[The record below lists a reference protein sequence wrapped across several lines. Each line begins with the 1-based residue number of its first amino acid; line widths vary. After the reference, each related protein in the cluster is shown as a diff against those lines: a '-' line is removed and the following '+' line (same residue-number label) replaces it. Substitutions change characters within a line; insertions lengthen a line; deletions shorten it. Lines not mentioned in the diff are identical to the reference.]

1 MPAYLMEEMVLE
13 GQREVKELFEFV
25 KDNAETMDAYSIE
38 KTIFS
43 RIMAIG
49 LAAMKGYFAE
59 KGTGDI
65 GDVLQ
70 LEDGTTLK
78 KEKRLLEKNYFSVFG
93 KLAVPRAC
101 YRSNCID
108 GVMPLDAQAGLPER
122 SYSYLLQ
129 EWMDVLSIRDSFL
142 EGSVTLGKLLGC
154 GLSASR
160 FEVVGR
166 ESAGSYDEFYKN
178 KEAPIPESEGE
189 IHTIGFDGKGVPVIK
204 SEAAK
209 IQSRLGKGEKRQ
221 KTKEAIVGVSYS
233 IDPKVRTPEEVAEN
247 LVYPEN
253 ARAKREAAKKKGV
266 KSPPQTRA
274 KNPRRIASLKRSK
287 EEVMK
292 EIITDAK
299 KRTPHSK
306 RPLVAVMDGALSLW
320 TLLTS
325 LLEGMNWVGILDI
338 IHVTEYLWKVG
349 NALYGENTDEGK
361 KWVYDHLLAIVQ
373 GRVGRVIGGLKQVLN
388 KRKLKKSQ
396 HKALQDAISYFEN
409 HRQWMRYDDYLAAG
423 YPIGSGVV
431 ESTCGH
437 TVKSRMEGTGR
448 RWSIKGAESILLLR
462 SVYTSND
469 WDTYWHA
476 HRKLEQKRLYDSR
489 VLQALRC
496 SDDYFVKKA
505 A

>member
-1 MPAYLMEEMVLE
+1 MEEMVLE

-25 KDNAETMDAYSIE
+25 MDNADAMDAYSIE

-49 LAAMKGYFAE
+49 LAAMKGYFAK

-70 LEDGTTLK
+70 LEGGTSLK

-101 YRSNCID
+101 YRANGVN
-108 GVMPLDAQAGLPER
+108 GVMPLDAQANLPER

-129 EWMDVLSIRDSFL
+129 EWMDLLSIRDSFL
-142 EGSVTLGKLLGC
+142 EGSVTLDNLLGC
-154 GLSASR
+154 GVSASR
-160 FEVVGR
+160 FEVVSR
-166 ESAGSYDEFYKN
+166 ESAGSYDDFYEN
-178 KEAPIPESEGE
+178 KETPTSESEGE

-233 IDPKVRTPEEVAEN
+233 TDPKVRTPEEVAEN
-247 LVYPEN
+247 LVYPER
-253 ARAKREAAKKKGV
+253 ARGKREAIKKQGL
-266 KSPPQTRA
+266 KSPPPIRA
-274 KNPRRIASLKRSK
+274 KNPRRIASLQRSK

-299 KRTPHSK
+299 KRSLHSNG
-306 RPLVAVMDGALSLW
+306 PLVVVMDGALCLW
-320 TLLTS
+320 S
-325 LLEGMNWVGILDI
+325 LLNPLLKGMNWVGILDI

-349 NALYGENTDEGK
+349 NALYGENTKEGR
-361 KWVYDHLLAIVQ
+361 KWVYEHLVAILN
-373 GRVGRVIGGLKQVLN
+373 GRVGRVIGGLKQILS
-388 KRKLKKSQ
+388 KRKLKNS
-396 HKALQDAISYFEN
+396 HRKALQDGISYFEN
-409 HRQWMRYDDYLAAG
+409 HRQWMRYDEYLASG

-448 RWSIKGAESILLLR
+448 RWSIQGAESVLLLR
-462 SVYTSND
+462 SVYTSSD
-469 WDTYWHA
+469 WDAYWET
-476 HRKLEQKRLYDSR
+476 HRNLERQRLYGNILPKSCHADE
-489 VLQALRC
+489 
-496 SDDYFVKKA
+496 YFNRKVA
-505 A
+505 

>member
-1 MPAYLMEEMVLE
+1 MPAYSMEEMLLE

-25 KDNAETMDAYSIE
+25 MDNADAMDAYSIE
-38 KTIFS
+38 NAIFS

-49 LAAMKGYFAE
+49 LAAMKGYFAK

-70 LEDGTTLK
+70 LEDGTALE
-78 KEKRLLEKNYFSVFG
+78 KEKRVLEKNYFSVFG

-101 YRSNCID
+101 YRADGVD
-108 GVMPLDAQAGLPER
+108 GVMPLDAQANLPER

-129 EWMDVLSIRDSFL
+129 EWMDLLSIRDSFL
-142 EGSVTLGKLLGC
+142 EGSVTLAKLLGC
-154 GLSASR
+154 RVGASR
-160 FEVVGR
+160 FEVVSQ
-166 ESAGSYDEFYKN
+166 ESAGSYDEFYEN
-178 KEAPIPESEGE
+178 KEVPAAESEGE
-189 IHTIGFDGKGVPVIK
+189 IHTIGFDGKGVPIIK

-233 IDPKVRTPEEVAEN
+233 TDPKMRTPEEVAEN
-247 LVYPEN
+247 LVYPER
-253 ARAKREAAKKKGV
+253 ARAKREADKKQGLKP
-266 KSPPQTRA
+266 SPPIRA

-299 KRTPHSK
+299 KRNQDNGK
-306 RPLVAVMDGALSLW
+306 PLVAVMDGALCLW
-320 TLLTS
+320 TLLTT
-325 LLEGMNWVGILDI
+325 LLKGTNWVGILDI

-349 NALYGENTDEGK
+349 NALYGEKTAEGG
-361 KWVYDHLLAIVQ
+361 KWVYDHLVAILQ
-373 GRVGRVIGGLKQVLN
+373 GRVGRVVGGLKQVLN
-388 KRKLKKSQ
+388 KRKLKKGQ
-396 HKALQDAISYFEN
+396 RKALQDAISYFEN
-409 HRQWMRYDDYLAAG
+409 HRRWMRYDEYLAAG

-437 TVKSRMEGTGR
+437 TVKNRMEGTGR
-448 RWSIKGAESILLLR
+448 RWSIKGAESTLLLR
-462 SVYTSND
+462 SVYTSNH
-469 WDTYWHA
+469 WDAYWEA
-476 HRKLEQKRLYDSR
+476 HRQGEQRRLYSN
-489 VLQALRC
+489 VLLASGYPDQ
-496 SDDYFVKKA
+496 YFKKKA